1 MNAPAETAML
11 DVRRLDVRL
20 DSDHGVVHA
29 VDALDLAIARGQTFA
44 LVGESGCGKSMTALA
59 LLRLLPDAGRIERGQ
74 TLLEGVDLNRLPER
88 DMRTVR
94 GRKISIIFQ
103 EPATSLNPVMRVGDQ
118 IVETIATHTSL
129 RGAAARAKA
138 VEWLRRVGIPEPE
151 RRVDDYPFQ
160 LSGGQKQRVMIAIAL
175 AAEPELLIADE
186 PTTALD
192 VTIQAQILELLS
204 ALQAQLGMAMML
216 ITHDLG
222 IVRSMAHHVALMYA
236 GQIVESAPADEFFRH
251 PRHPYARLLFGA
263 LPSMGRRG
271 EHLAAIPGTVP
282 ALNQAFGGCRF
293 AQRCPA
299 HAAECDAAPPPLVQD
314 APEHAVRCVRLA
326 EIDAARAAG
335 KAEPLPEVHVVA
347 PSEAA
352 VAAPAP
358 ACAASAP
365 GSGLLSVIDLK
376 VHFPIRKGVLRRTT
390 GWVKAVDGVSLSL
403 DTGRTLALV
412 GESGCGKT
420 TTGKALLRLLDGVAT
435 ISGQASLQGH
445 DLLRAGGRQLKRLRR
460 DIQII
465 FQDPYA
471 SLNPRMRVGEILD
484 EGLAS
489 LRPDLDA
496 ASRQAAMLRLLDQ
509 VGLRA
514 DARDRYPHEFSGGQ
528 RQRIA
533 IARALAV
540 EPKLMVCDEPTSAL
554 DVSVQAQ
561 ILNLL
566 HALQRDMGIAYLFI
580 THNFGVVEYLADD
593 IAVMQGGRIV
603 ETGPAERVL
612 TRPDHAYTRQLL
624 DAVPRFDVE
633 AA

>member
-11 DVRRLDVRL
+11 DVRRLDVLL

-59 LLRLLPDAGRIERGQ
+59 LLRLLPDAGRIERGR

-94 GRKISIIFQ
+94 GGKISIIFQ

-118 IVETIATHTSL
+118 IVETIATHTAL

-192 VTIQAQILELLS
+192 VTIQAQILELLRT
-204 ALQAQLGMAMML
+204 LQAQLGMAMLL

-236 GQIVESAPADEFFRH
+236 GQIVESAPADEFFRR

-299 HAAECDAAPPPLVQD
+299 HAAECDAAPPPLVQET
-314 APEHAVRCVRLA
+314 PGHAVRCVRLVQ
-326 EIDAARAAG
+326 IDAARAAG
-335 KAEPLPEVHVVA
+335 KGEPLPEVHVVE
-347 PSEAA
+347 PPEAA
-352 VAAPAP
+352 AVAPAP
-358 ACAASAP
+358 AFAASAP
-365 GSGLLSVIDLK
+365 GSGLLSVTDLK
-376 VHFPIRKGVLRRTT
+376 VHFPIRKGVLRRTA

-403 DTGRTLALV
+403 DTGKTLALV

-435 ISGQASLQGH
+435 ISGQASLQGQ
-445 DLLRAGGRQLKRLRR
+445 DLLRAGGRSLKRLRR

-624 DAVPRFDVE
+624 DAVPRFTVE
-633 AA
+633 SA